1 MDNKYILGSRV
12 KTVSVIVLGLMLSF
26 GSCGWKGMVADAATE
41 PKQTAGQQVAALRQL
56 PEEVV
61 ASPVLQEIPGT
72 VTISR
77 QYPLLA
83 HTKGRIKRLFFQ
95 PGQYVR
101 KGDILVKGYD
111 HNFVVA
117 PTHALVAERL
127 IDGMTYM
134 TPNTVVASMMEV
146 QPFQIQLMPPTP
158 FTQAVAP
165 GWEARLSRWGSEAVA
180 AGGVV
185 VGTYLNTDG
194 SLMVDLR
201 LRSLS
206 CGPLP
211 VGTKIRAVLAPP
223 HI

>member
-1 MDNKYILGSRV
+1 MGNNYNLGSHR
-12 KTVSVIVLGLMLSF
+12 KTVSAAALGLMLSLA
-26 GSCGWKGMVADAATE
+26 SCGWKGMVADAAPE
-41 PKQTAGQQVAALRQL
+41 SKQSTAQQIAALRKL
-56 PEEVV
+56 PPEIA

-72 VTISR
+72 VTMSR
-77 QYPLLA
+77 HYPLLA
-83 HTKGRIKRLFFQ
+83 HTKGRIKRLFFE

-117 PTHALVAERL
+117 PSHALVAERL

-134 TPNTVVASMMEV
+134 SPNMAVASMLEV

-158 FTQAVAP
+158 FTQAVTP
-165 GWEARLSRWGSEAVA
+165 GWEARLSRWDSEGFA

-206 CGPLP
+206 GGPLP

-223 HI
+223 QI